1 MALESLKV
9 AIVGGSIGGLAAA
22 TALHRLG
29 ATVRVFEAQR
39 EPFDGRGGSLG
50 FCDTS
55 LWERLAGRHMMRYGE
70 RAHRGQGGYL
80 YGDLW
85 AFWRA
90 SLPADAVAYNASISD
105 LGDDPLR
112 PTIHGE
118 AYDMAVSAS
127 ARGVCGPVRIV
138 RVRTSAALT

>member
-1 MALESLKV
+1 
-9 AIVGGSIGGLAAA
+9 
-22 TALHRLG
+22 
-29 ATVRVFEAQR
+29 
-39 EPFDGRGGSLG
+39 
-50 FCDTS
+50 
-55 LWERLAGRHMMRYGE
+55 MMRYGE

-90 SLPADAVAYNASISD
+90 SLPADAVVYNASISD

-127 ARGVCGPVRIV
+127 AR
-138 RVRTSAALT
+138 RVRAGTDRARAHQRGTHLTAAYR